1 MKAKWG
7 LTGCGFAAL
16 FLASCVGPLSNSGF
30 EVAEDGAGI
39 VFPMSAVE
47 ADRVLATSM
56 IATFPSTPI
65 VAMTPWPNRGYSATI
80 TFLTDSHTISSIATP
95 ATGIRADGESV
106 EGYTFSVFN
115 NGTIKVFG
123 GDKARQLFAQI
134 NTRAAIIGTP
144 VPAAH

>member
-1 MKAKWG
+1 MKATKG
-7 LTGCGFAAL
+7 LLVGGFTAL

-30 EVAEDGAGI
+30 DVADDGNGI
-39 VFPMSAVE
+39 VFPLSAVE

-65 VAMTPWPNRGYSATI
+65 VAMTPWPNRGYTATI
-80 TFLTDSHTISSIATP
+80 TFLTDSHTITGIATP
-95 ATGIRADGESV
+95 ATGIRADGEVV

-115 NGTIKVFG
+115 SGTIKVFG

-144 VPAAH
+144 IPAAH